1 MPGPQVDQLVEQIR
15 QALPRTKDLDAAV
28 REVRDGLEVL
38 MPGLATSLS
47 DEISEA
53 RQVVE
58 LDFEKVEILH
68 SHSVF
73 PGMSTTVNR
82 METLFDIFRPCPISV
97 RK

>member
-15 QALPRTKDLDAAV
+15 KALPRTKDLDAAV
-28 REVRDGLEVL
+28 TEVRDGLEVL

-73 PGMSTTVNR
+73 RNGLGGISAR
-82 METLFDIFRPCPISV
+82 SRPISIGL
-97 RK
+97 RFGISL